1 MFFLFRFLE
10 IEVSLLL
17 KIRLQGNKKE
27 LRRMMKLLQK
37 NQRCQIGYTSN
48 FMQCDDNKFYRLYL
62 TMYLCQKEK
71 HQETKK

>member
-1 MFFLFRFLE
+1 M
-10 IEVSLLL
+10 L

-48 FMQCDDNKFYRLYL
+48 FMQCDDKKYHRVYV
-62 TMYLCQKEK
+62 TMYLLQKERHGIYERK
-71 HQETKK
+71 SVRAFDGDR

>member
-1 MFFLFRFLE
+1 M
-10 IEVSLLL
+10 L

-48 FMQCDDNKFYRLYL
+48 FMQSDDKKYHRVYV
-62 TMYLCQKEK
+62 TMYLLQKERHESK
-71 HQETKK
+71 EQ